1 MNFADGRL
9 LLKKIL
15 VGIAITVVPLGII
28 TAGLWSIQQARAN
41 QPQAKPTSSVKVSYA
56 N

>member
-1 MNFADGRL
+1 MKFADGWL

-15 VGIAITVVPLGII
+15 IGIAITVVPLAII
-28 TAGLWSIQQARAN
+28 AGGLWSIQQERAN
-41 QPQAKPTSSVKVSYA
+41 APHAETNSSTKVPYA

>member
-1 MNFADGRL
+1 MKLADGWL

-15 VGIAITVVPLGII
+15 VGIAITVVPLAII
-28 TAGLWSIQQARAN
+28 AGGLWSIQQAGGNHA
-41 QPQAKPTSSVKVSYA
+41 QTKSHSPAKVTYA